1 MQREVLDIMIV
12 EEKVRGKTMQREST
26 LRAADEAAKTTDST
40 KPQSTGGKQQIN
52 YIAKTITI
60 RDDQF
65 DDVTSMAAYNKL
77 KRREPDTVSSVVREA
92 LDMYIAQAD
101 DAYRYI

>member
-1 MQREVLDIMIV
+1 MATK
-12 EEKVRGKTMQREST
+12 EKVRGKSMQKEVASSATGVKGKRAVDVAKRSAMKPRST
-26 LRAADEAAKTTDST
+26 DGE
-40 KPQSTGGKQQIN
+40 QQVN

-65 DDVTSMAAYNKL
+65 NDVTSMAAYNKL

-92 LDMYIAQAD
+92 LDLYIAQAD

>member
-1 MQREVLDIMIV
+1 MQKEMALSATDVATKKAV
-12 EEKVRGKTMQREST
+12 NVAKQS
-26 LRAADEAAKTTDST
+26 AAKPTATD
-40 KPQSTGGKQQIN
+40 GEQQIS

-77 KRREPDTVSSVVREA
+77 KRRNPDTVSGVVREA
-92 LDMYIAQAD
+92 LDLYIAQVD